1 MVSLGREEAAK
12 LIRDDGIDILIDMA
26 GHTDWSGLPI
36 FGHKPAPVQASWLG
50 FFATTGCRAI
60 DYFIGDAHTLP
71 ADEVHHFTERPWR
84 LPDSYLCFTPPPYDV
99 AVGPLPM
106 VAHGGV
112 TFGCFGKLVKI
123 SDEVVALW
131 SRILHALPDARLLLK
146 AHGNRRRRREP
157 GDARPLRAAWHR
169 RGSADSRRRVAACGI
184 LCRV

>member
-1 MVSLGREEAAK
+1 MTARLKPNFASWKKVVSLGREEAAK

-146 AHGNRRRRREP
+146 AHEP
-157 GDARPLRAAWHR
+157 APTT
-169 RGSADSRRRVAACGI
+169 
-184 LCRV
+184 